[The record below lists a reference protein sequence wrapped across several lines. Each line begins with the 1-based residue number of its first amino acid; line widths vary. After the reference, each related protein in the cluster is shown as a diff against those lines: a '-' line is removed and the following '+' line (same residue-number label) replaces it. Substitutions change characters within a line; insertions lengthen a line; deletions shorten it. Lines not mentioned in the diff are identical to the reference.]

1 MLKNALSLSLPVIL
15 ASTAVAVLTQGTSS
29 AAPLCLPDA
38 CATSRETIPGS
49 GGTTG
54 GDEGGGGGST
64 GPGLGCPTIGGRI
77 TCTDG
82 PAPAA
87 VDTTP
92 TIDVVY
98 EARDRLLLPK
108 PTIHTA
114 PSPRTYVQLRTELSV
129 DPDDVADVTAHA
141 QVPEGAAVPDQAVT
155 VQATD
160 ATVTWDMGEGRTVT
174 CKGTAACDYTY
185 QRSSARMATH
195 KYTITVT
202 VSWRVSWTCVG
213 DACDGDGDG
222 GTMDDPISMQN
233 TATLAV
239 GEIQTES
246 KPG

>member
-15 ASTAVAVLTQGTSS
+15 ASAAVAVLTQGVSS

-38 CATSRETIPGS
+38 CATSRETIPGT
-49 GGTTG
+49 GTTTG

-64 GPGLGCPTIGGRI
+64 GPGLGCPTIAGRI
-77 TCTDG
+77 TCTNG

-87 VDTTP
+87 ADTTP
-92 TIDVVY
+92 TIDVV
-98 EARDRLLLPK
+98 EKARDELTPPV

-129 DPDDVADVTAHA
+129 DPRDVADVTAHA
-141 QVPEGAAVPDQAVT
+141 QVPEEAEVPDQAVT
-155 VQATD
+155 VKATD

-174 CKGTAACDYTY
+174 CKGTDPCDYTY
-185 QRSSARMATH
+185 QRSSARMDH
-195 KYTITVT
+195 RKYTITVT
-202 VSWRVSWTCVG
+202 VSWRVTWTCVG
-213 DACDGDGDG
+213 AQCEADG
-222 GTMDDPISMQN
+222 GTMDDPVSRRN

-246 KPG
+246 RPG